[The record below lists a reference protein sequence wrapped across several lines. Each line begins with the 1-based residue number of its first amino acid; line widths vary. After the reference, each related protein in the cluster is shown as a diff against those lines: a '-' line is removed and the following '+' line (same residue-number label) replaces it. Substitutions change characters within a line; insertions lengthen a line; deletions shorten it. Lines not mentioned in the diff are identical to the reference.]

1 MHKYLYFLFNHF
13 LLFFRNIYL
22 AKESMSIQA
31 NVYIRPI
38 AAMILFLGICFSM
51 QGQTKF
57 YEEDVLYLKNGS
69 VLRGEI
75 IKQEVGEYVK
85 IRLHEGIEF
94 IYKTSEIEK
103 IKREAAKF
111 TRISLRYHSGFIP
124 VRFQEKGL
132 FYTQITYGLAIN
144 ETEERALANF
154 TGQIR
159 SLYHAHHM
167 FNVGAGT
174 GLDFYEGGLVI
185 PFFAEVQ
192 GDFLKKRITP
202 YYALQGGYG
211 IGAIGTQYHTV
222 FEGGLMG
229 HAALGVHWYTGN
241 KRSYFL
247 SLGYKTQR
255 TYQEFRKP
263 PPDLI
268 FGGGFGTPTVD
279 PPLVIGERGYRK
291 VVIQFGYT
299 F

>member
-1 MHKYLYFLFNHF
+1 MHKYLYFLFSHF
-13 LLFFRNIYL
+13 LLFSRIVYL
-22 AKESMSIQA
+22 AKESMSIRV
-31 NVYIRPI
+31 NVYIRLVI
-38 AAMILFLGICFSM
+38 VTILFLGICSTLT
-51 QGQTKF
+51 GQTRF

-75 IKQEVGEYVK
+75 IKHEVGDYVK
-85 IRLHEGIEF
+85 IRLHEGVVF
-94 IYKTSEIEK
+94 SYKTTEIDQ

-124 VRFQEKGL
+124 VRFQEKGMI
-132 FYTQITYGLAIN
+132 YTQITYGLAFN
-144 ETEERALANF
+144 ETDDQLLTNF
-154 TGQIR
+154 TSQIR
-159 SLYHAHHM
+159 SLYHVNR
-167 FNVGAGT
+167 FLNVGVGS
-174 GLDFYEGGLVI
+174 GLDFYEGGLII
-185 PFFAEVQ
+185 PIFAEIQ
-192 GDFLKKRITP
+192 GDFLEKRITP

-211 IGAIGTQYHTV
+211 IGAIGTQYHTI

-229 HAALGVHWYTGN
+229 HAAIGVHWYTGN

-263 PPDLI
+263 PPDFI
-268 FGGGFGTPTVD
+268 FGGGFGNPTVD

-291 VVIQFGYT
+291 IVIQFGYT